1 MLYLPTVARIS
12 RVHNIRVTEILI
24 INTYVHA
31 LGNTLMIYDPKFLI
45 FGFIILDLK
54 ISMEDNEYAYRL
66 TYLQKMVCN

>member
-1 MLYLPTVARIS
+1 
-12 RVHNIRVTEILI
+12 
-24 INTYVHA
+24 
-31 LGNTLMIYDPKFLI
+31 LI